1 MPIGDPMGAEAPL
14 QEKGRLTRVW
24 MATVPVRDLNAALQF
39 YTERLGLEVRRRD
52 GNWADLGPSE
62 PMGKVA
68 LYVPLA
74 DEPRQPGGPTGV
86 VFSCDS
92 MYDVHR
98 VLVDEGVIFKLK
110 PERQPWGG
118 LLAIFLDQDGNELMV
133 LEHPE
138 RYKR

>member
-1 MPIGDPMGAEAPL
+1 MGAEAPL
-14 QEKGRLTRVW
+14 LEKGRLTRVW

-52 GNWADLGPSE
+52 DRWADLGPSE

-68 LYVPLA
+68 LYVPTA

>member
-1 MPIGDPMGAEAPL
+1 M
-14 QEKGRLTRVW
+14 
-24 MATVPVRDLNAALQF
+24 
-39 YTERLGLEVRRRD
+39 
-52 GNWADLGPSE
+52 
-62 PMGKVA
+62 
-68 LYVPLA
+68 
-74 DEPRQPGGPTGV
+74 

-98 VLVDEGVIFKLK
+98 VLVDEGVVFKLK
-110 PERQPWGG
+110 PERQSWGG

>member
-1 MPIGDPMGAEAPL
+1 MPIGDPMGGESPP

-24 MATVPVRDLNAALQF
+24 MAAVPVSDMDAALEF
-39 YTERLGLEVRRRD
+39 YTQRLGLELRRRD
-52 GNWADLGPSE
+52 GGWAELGPSE
-62 PMGKVA
+62 PLGKVA
-68 LYVPLA
+68 LYVPSG
-74 DEPRQPGGPTGV
+74 DERRPGGPTGV

-98 VLVDEGVIFKLK
+98 VLVDEGVVFKLK

>member
-1 MPIGDPMGAEAPL
+1 MPLGDPMGGDAPP

-24 MATVPVRDLNAALQF
+24 MAAVPVSDLNAALEF
-39 YTERLGLEVRRRD
+39 YTQRLGLELRRRD
-52 GNWADLGPSE
+52 GEWAELGPSE
-62 PMGKVA
+62 PLGKVA
-68 LYVPLA
+68 LYVPAA
-74 DEPRQPGGPTGV
+74 DSPRQPGGPSGV

-98 VLVDEGVIFKLK
+98 VLVDEGVVFKLK
-110 PERQPWGG
+110 PERQTWGG
-118 LLAIFLDQDGNELMV
+118 LLAVFLDQDGNELMV

>member
-1 MPIGDPMGAEAPL
+1 MGGDAPP

-24 MATVPVRDLNAALQF
+24 MAAVPVSDMNAALEF
-39 YTERLGLEVRRRD
+39 YTQRLGLELRRRD
-52 GNWADLGPSE
+52 GECAELGPSE
-62 PMGKVA
+62 PLGKVA
-68 LYVPLA
+68 LYVPPA
-74 DEPRQPGGPTGV
+74 DDPRRPGGPSGV

-98 VLVDEGVIFKLK
+98 VLVDEGVVFKLK

-118 LLAIFLDQDGNELMV
+118 LLAVFLDQDGNELMV